1 MSNFSEDLKRIKEL
15 MLLSEQMEQYK
26 DKFSGE
32 YRDTVLI
39 LVNVD
44 KLMKR
49 LKQDNP
55 DFYVDPNTNLKYHKD
70 KIVKAMD
77 FFKKNVIE
85 GGIPDGYHPPF
96 ITFAVDKLG
105 VVEGRHRLAAIYN
118 LGFVD
123 SYIEVLESQVDM
135 FKPFLGL

>member
-1 MSNFSEDLKRIKEL
+1 

-26 DKFSGE
+26 DKFSVE
-32 YRDTVLI
+32 YPDTVLI

-49 LKQDNP
+49 LKKDNP
-55 DFYVDPNTNLKYHKD
+55 DFYVDPNTDLKYHKN
-70 KIVKAMD
+70 KIVKAME

-85 GGIPDGYHPPF
+85 GGTIEGYHPPF
-96 ITFAVDKLG
+96 ITFSDKKLG

-123 SYIEVLESQVDM
+123 TYIEVLESQVER
-135 FKPFLGL
+135 FKSFIG

>member
-1 MSNFSEDLKRIKEL
+1 

-32 YRDTVLI
+32 YPDTVLI

-44 KLMKR
+44 KLLKR
-49 LKQDNP
+49 LKKDNP
-55 DFYVDPNTNLKYHKD
+55 DFYVDPNTDLKYHKN
-70 KIVKAMD
+70 KIVKAME

-85 GGIPDGYHPPF
+85 GETIEGYHPPF
-96 ITFAVDKLG
+96 ITFSDNKLG

-123 SYIEVLESQVDM
+123 TYIEVLESQVDR
-135 FKPFLGL
+135 FNSFIG

>member
-26 DKFSGE
+26 DKFSRE
-32 YRDTVLI
+32 YPDTVLI

-44 KLMKR
+44 KLLKR
-49 LKQDNP
+49 LKKDNP
-55 DFYVDPNTNLKYHKD
+55 DFYVDPNTDLKYHKN
-70 KIVKAMD
+70 KIVKAME
-77 FFKKNVIE
+77 FFNKNVIE
-85 GGIPDGYHPPF
+85 GETIEGYHPPF
-96 ITFAVDKLG
+96 ITFSDKKLG

-123 SYIEVLESQVDM
+123 TYIEVLESQVER
-135 FKPFLGL
+135 FKSFIG

>member
-26 DKFSGE
+26 GKFSND
-32 YRDTVLI
+32 YPNTVLI

-85 GGIPDGYHPPF
+85 GETIEGYHPPF
-96 ITFAVDKLG
+96 ITFSGNELG

-118 LGFVD
+118 LGFGD
-123 SYIEVLESQVDM
+123 TYIEVLESQVEM
-135 FKPFLGL
+135 FKSFIN

>member
-1 MSNFSEDLKRIKEL
+1 MSKFSEDLKRIKEL

-26 DKFSGE
+26 DKFSVE
-32 YRDTVLI
+32 YPDTVLI

-49 LKQDNP
+49 LKKDNP
-55 DFYVDPNTNLKYHKD
+55 DFYVDPNTDLKYHKN
-70 KIVKAMD
+70 KIVKAME

-85 GGIPDGYHPPF
+85 GETIEGYHPPF
-96 ITFAVDKLG
+96 ITFSDKKLG

-123 SYIEVLESQVDM
+123 TYIEVLESQVER
-135 FKPFLGL
+135 FKSFIG